1 MIRRATPN
9 DIFKIERI
17 EKEVFP
23 NPLTS
28 SFLLDELSNN
38 PFAIY
43 FVYELNLEV
52 VGYIGFRKVDEA
64 VEMMNFAILKDY
76 QGENIGQTMLYE
88 TMNYFKKEGTKSIIL
103 EVRKSNKKA
112 QHIYE
117 KMGFIKSHVRKN
129 YYENE
134 DAFVYIKEV

>member
-9 DIFKIERI
+9 DIFKIEKI

-28 SFLLDELSNN
+28 SFLLDELSLN
-38 PFAIY
+38 PFALY
-43 FVYELNLEV
+43 FVYETHLDV
-52 VGYIGFRKVDEA
+52 VGYIGFRKVDHEA
-64 VEMMNFAILKDY
+64 EMMNFAVLKDY
-76 QGENIGQTMLYE
+76 QGENIGQTLLNE
-88 TMNYFKKEGTKSIIL
+88 TLEILKKEGVKTIVL
-103 EVRKSNKKA
+103 EVRRSNKKA

-117 KMGFIKSHVRKN
+117 KNGFIKSHIRKN